1 MGGKQSSTL
10 YNPVREVSENV
21 ANRHRAWMGVA
32 FSLSY
37 PIGMLYLAL
46 AANYL
51 PEWRDLQLALTVPVV
66 TLPFLW

>member
-1 MGGKQSSTL
+1 
-10 YNPVREVSENV
+10 
-21 ANRHRAWMGVA
+21 MGVA

-51 PEWRDLQLALTVPVV
+51 LEWRDLQLALTVPVV
-66 TLPFLW
+66 TLPFFW